1 MKNNLDERQELK
13 LLKIERNG
21 CWMAFWGLLLAI
33 FGQLLLENSSI
44 QNLAGEWIVF
54 MCLAIYLTIDCI
66 RNGIW
71 DRRLKPDLKT
81 NVIASSIAA
90 VVMGITWFIISY
102 HNYHKLAGA
111 IATGIVMF
119 VMIEILCLVALTI
132 TSNIYKK
139 RLQKLEDKDED
150 TMDNE

>member
-1 MKNNLDERQELK
+1 MKNK
-13 LLKIERNG
+13 
-21 CWMAFWGLLLAI
+21 
-33 FGQLLLENSSI
+33 
-44 QNLAGEWIVF
+44 
-54 MCLAIYLTIDCI
+54 YLTIDCI

-90 VVMGITWFIISY
+90 VAMGIIWFIISY
-102 HNYHKLAGA
+102 RNYSKLAGA

-119 VMIEILCLVALTI
+119 IMIEVLCLIALTI
-132 TSNIYKK
+132 SSNIYKK
-139 RLQKLEDKDED
+139 RLQKLEDTDED